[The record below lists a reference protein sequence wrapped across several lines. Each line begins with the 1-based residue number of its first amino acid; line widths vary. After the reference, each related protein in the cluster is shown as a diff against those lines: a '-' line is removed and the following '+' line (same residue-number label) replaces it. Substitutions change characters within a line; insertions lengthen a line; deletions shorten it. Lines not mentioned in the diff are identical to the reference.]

1 MLERLM
7 DLPMYQRGEK
17 TGKYDGLVI
26 TKLVQNYRSHP
37 AIFKFS
43 NEQFYDDE
51 MVAFGTKGKT
61 NYD

>member
-1 MLERLM
+1 MN
-7 DLPMYQRGEK
+7 LPMYQREET

-43 NEQFYDDE
+43 NGNFYDDE
-51 MVAFGTKGKT
+51 MVPFGTKGKT
-61 NYD
+61 D